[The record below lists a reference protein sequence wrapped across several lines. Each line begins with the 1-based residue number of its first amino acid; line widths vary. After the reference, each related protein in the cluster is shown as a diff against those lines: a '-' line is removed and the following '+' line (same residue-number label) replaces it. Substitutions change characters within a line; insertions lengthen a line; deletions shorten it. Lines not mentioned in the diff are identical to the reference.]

1 MLGHV
6 NEFGINDGVTVPVTV
21 TVFTIHVRRIYP
33 DHLPGRFT
41 NSWLKRQAAPPPA
54 RSRRPNVCGDGEVA
68 MTNQI
73 AYSADS
79 TVDGPDEYFWQRDVQ
94 ADLTMPLNFPLKR
107 IQPGQQ
113 AAKEPQC

>member
-1 MLGHV
+1 
-6 NEFGINDGVTVPVTV
+6 
-21 TVFTIHVRRIYP
+21 
-33 DHLPGRFT
+33 
-41 NSWLKRQAAPPPA
+41 
-54 RSRRPNVCGDGEVA
+54 
-68 MTNQI
+68 MTLQM

-79 TVDGPDEYFWQRDVQ
+79 KVDGPDEYFWQRDVQ

>member
-1 MLGHV
+1 M
-6 NEFGINDGVTVPVTV
+6 TVPVG
-21 TVFTIHVRRIYP
+21 VFTIHVRRIYP

-68 MTNQI
+68 MTNQKAVPASTM
-73 AYSADS
+73 AY
-79 TVDGPDEYFWQRDVQ
+79 GPRDYFWAHGVK
-94 ADLTMPLNFPLKR
+94 ADATTPVNCALKR

-113 AAKEPQC
+113 AAKELQC